1 MVKSCHVYC
10 GCSDP
15 LRNTTLHC
23 PKVQGDI
30 RSDIWVPI
38 LICAQIQMD
47 TQNHLGWQI
56 NPAQNVSQICLP
68 HEKIPNFQTV
78 QMNFAQLALKRW
90 FRCYGKLKPNSARV
104 AKWACLLCI
113 GMWFWMAG
121 WSLQWARWDIYLD
134 LPISSTSAVIMIAL
148 TWSQW
153 QSVTR
158 ESRSNFETIL
168 KTYQSKTRVY
178 NVWHNVTHARETFW
192 GLKIFLSSETRLK
205 MLYGQVLQSRMD
217 KLFENIS
224 QERLWWMHG
233 FARKVSESMW
243 KW

>member
-1 MVKSCHVYC
+1 MCTVGALTHWGIQFCTVQRSRVIFAAIFGCLFWSVHRFRWTRKITWNDKS
-10 GCSDP
+10 
-15 LRNTTLHC
+15 
-23 PKVQGDI
+23 
-30 RSDIWVPI
+30 
-38 LICAQIQMD
+38 
-47 TQNHLGWQI
+47 I
-56 NPAQNVSQICLP
+56 NPAQNVGQICLP

-134 LPISSTSAVIMIAL
+134 LPISSTSAVIMSAL

-153 QSVTR
+153 QSVTK
-158 ESRSNFETIL
+158 ESRSNFETTL
-168 KTYQSKTRVY
+168 KTYQSKTLVY
-178 NVWHNVTHARETFW
+178 NMWHNVTHARETFW

-205 MLYGQVLQSRMD
+205 CCMDRCCSHAWTSSSRTFRRSAFGECMA
-217 KLFENIS
+217 LR
-224 QERLWWMHG
+224 ER
-233 FARKVSESMW
+233 
-243 KW
+243 